1 MRIQELYDRS
11 QQQHPAAPPS
21 SPAGPSSMQQ
31 QGRSVQP
38 AFVPEVVHSSIPTVL
53 GVHTGLAV
61 ADPEAAASPNQ
72 EELLAAP
79 VLVKIVWKGGGSH
92 VVLARAGDDE
102 WKGRQPM
109 IRE

>member
-1 MRIQELYDRS
+1 
-11 QQQHPAAPPS
+11 
-21 SPAGPSSMQQ
+21 
-31 QGRSVQP
+31 
-38 AFVPEVVHSSIPTVL
+38 
-53 GVHTGLAV
+53 V
-61 ADPEAAASPNQ
+61 ADLEDATSPNQ